1 MSIGGFG
8 MDEDEVLRQRVPRA
22 PWRLAVTAAAVT
34 AVAAACAATVG
45 MGDVPAAVYLAVL
58 ALAALPLLMR
68 AAPTVFRRACL
79 LIGMVLLWASLI
91 GAAFGLGPVVP
102 AALLLLVAAVADP
115 ENPPGSPS
123 VVLAVVLPLM
133 FLLFLFYAW

>member
-1 MSIGGFG
+1 
-8 MDEDEVLRQRVPRA
+8 MDEVVRRRVPRV

-34 AVAAACAATVG
+34 AVPAACAATVG
-45 MGDVPAAVYLAVL
+45 MGDVPAAVHLAVL
-58 ALAALPLLMR
+58 AVAALPLLMR

-91 GAAFGLGPVVP
+91 GAAFGFGPVAP

-115 ENPPGSPS
+115 DNLPGCAS
-123 VVLAVVLPLM
+123 VVLAVVLPVM
-133 FLLFLFYAW
+133 FLLFLLCPW